1 MQRTRNGKRQKRK
14 SKKAKLAKEKAEK
27 DRQEKL
33 KKNSIIDINS
43 EGDETGVMD
52 SLMEALQSGAA
63 FRRKRGPRQ
72 AANRRG
78 NAMTSVLA
86 KELTG
91 DDAIGQI
98 ATKKPKIMTEDK
110 NAAAPMEQGEMLEDI
125 LTRSN

>member
-1 MQRTRNGKRQKRK
+1 
-14 SKKAKLAKEKAEK
+14 
-27 DRQEKL
+27 
-33 KKNSIIDINS
+33 
-43 EGDETGVMD
+43 
-52 SLMEALQSGAA
+52 
-63 FRRKRGPRQ
+63 
-72 AANRRG
+72 
-78 NAMTSVLA
+78 MTSVLA